1 MTSKLKT
8 DVLETVSGSGTIA
21 LTNQLSGMTSASV
34 PSGSVLQVKNF
45 ALTDTFVMTTAATWT
60 DTTLVL
66 SITPSSTA
74 SKILITYSVSYAGQ
88 NGQRGGTRI
97 IRGSTPLCIA
107 NASSNRIQ
115 TTSSF
120 QGTSTRSSDANLS
133 ATYLDSPSTA
143 SAVTYKVQAFCEN
156 TSPVYFNRGFTD
168 EDNISLMRATSQIT
182 LTEIAG

>member
-8 DVLETVSGSGTIA
+8 DILETVSGSGTIA
-21 LTNQLSGMTSASV
+21 LTNQLSGMTDASM
-34 PSGSVLQVKNF
+34 PSGSVVQVKNF
-45 ALTDTFVMTTAATWT
+45 ALTATFVMTTASTWT

-168 EDNISLMRATSQIT
+168 EDNNTLMRATSQIT
-182 LTEIAG
+182 LMEIKG

>member
-1 MTSKLKT
+1 MTTTITGATGVNQITDDAITDAKLP
-8 DVLETVSGSGTIA
+8 A
-21 LTNQLSGMTSASV
+21 
-34 PSGSVLQVKNF
+34 GSVLQVKNF
-45 ALTDTFVMTTAATWT
+45 ALTETFVMTTAATWT

-74 SKILITYSVSYAGQ
+74 SKILITYSVSYAG
-88 NGQRGGTRI
+88 NSGQRGGVRI

-107 NASSNRIQ
+107 DASSNRIQ

-120 QGTSTRSSDANLS
+120 QGTSLRSSDANLS
-133 ATYLDSPSTA
+133 STYLDSPSTA

-156 TSPVYFNRGFTD
+156 NSPVYFNRGTND
-168 EDNISLMRATSQIT
+168 EDNGTIMRATSQIT

>member
-45 ALTDTFVMTTAATWT
+45 ALTETFVMTTAATWT

-66 SITPSSTA
+66 SITPLSTA

-88 NGQRGGTRI
+88 SGQRGGTRI

-107 NASSNRIQ
+107 DASSNRIQ

-133 ATYLDSPSTA
+133 ATYLDSPITA

-182 LTEIAG
+182 LTEIKG